1 MNGFRLQ
8 ATDFRPGERELVC
21 DCLCRSAALD
31 GASSVANTTPVK
43 LTAHR
48 YGKNRVRVL
57 KVLRDGDVHT
67 VKELT
72 VAIAIDG
79 DFESSFT
86 AADNSL
92 VVPTDTMKN
101 IVNALAHEHLGAE
114 SEPFAQRLA
123 AHLRARYP
131 QVSGVA
137 IDIEERVWTR
147 LAVGEAP
154 HPHSF
159 VQTDRARPFVRLHD
173 DGLESGIRD
182 LLILKSTGSGF
193 EGYPRCEHTTL
204 PETADR
210 ILATALTGAWT
221 WRDAP
226 ASYRA
231 ANARIIEA
239 LLVPFATRYSPSVQA
254 TLFEMGGAALDACPE
269 IGAITLAMP
278 NLHCLR
284 IDLSPFGR
292 DNRNEV
298 FVPTDEPHGQIEATI
313 TR

>member
-1 MNGFRLQ
+1 
-8 ATDFRPGERELVC
+8 
-21 DCLCRSAALD
+21 
-31 GASSVANTTPVK
+31 VK

-57 KVLRDGDVHT
+57 KVLRDGEVHT

-72 VAIAIDG
+72 VGIAIDG
-79 DFESSFT
+79 DFGASF
-86 AADNSL
+86 ADADNAL

-114 SEPFAQRLA
+114 TEPFARRLA
-123 AHLRARYP
+123 AHVRGRYP
-131 QVSGVA
+131 QVSGIA
-137 IDIEERVWTR
+137 IDIDERVWTR
-147 LAVGEAP
+147 LDVDGVP

-159 VQTDRARPFVRLHD
+159 VQSDRAHPFVRLRD
-173 DGLESGIRD
+173 EVLESGIRD

-210 ILATALTGAWT
+210 ILATALTAAWT
-221 WRDAP
+221 WRETP
-226 ASYRA
+226 ASYRR

-254 TLFEMGGAALDACPE
+254 TLYEMGGAALDACTE
-269 IGAITLAMP
+269 IDAITLAMP

-284 IDLSPFGR
+284 IDLAPFGR
-292 DNRNEV
+292 DNLNEL

-313 TR
+313 MR